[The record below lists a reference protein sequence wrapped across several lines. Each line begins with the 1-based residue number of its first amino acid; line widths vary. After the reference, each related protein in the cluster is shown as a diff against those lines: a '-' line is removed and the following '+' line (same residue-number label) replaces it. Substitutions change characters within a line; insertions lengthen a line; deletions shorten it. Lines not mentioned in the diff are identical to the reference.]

1 MNALM
6 AKLEAALKHLA
17 KMYKVRYIMVC
28 EQDYPTV
35 LVGSTPAIAR
45 EIHEKLYDF
54 YALEPRIHAI
64 EGSPP
69 MTALKLLKECKLVYG
84 SEEEVKRDIKR
95 KEEELKNL
103 KLFVAWGGVELG

>member
-17 KMYKVRYIMVC
+17 KRYNVRYVMVC
-28 EQDYPTV
+28 ELDYPTV
-35 LVGSTPAIAR
+35 LIGSTPAIAR

-69 MTALKLLKECKLVYG
+69 KTALKLLKECKLIYG
-84 SEEEVKRDIKR
+84 DKEEVEKDIKR
-95 KEEELKNL
+95 KEEELRNL
-103 KLFVAWGGVELG
+103 EAFLEWGGAKLS

>member
-6 AKLEAALKHLA
+6 LKLEAALKHLA

-28 EQDYPTV
+28 ERDYPTV
-35 LVGSTPAIAR
+35 LVGSSPAIAR

-69 MTALKLLKECKLVYG
+69 KTALELLRSCKLIYG
-84 SEEEVKRDIKR
+84 SREEVEKDIKR
-95 KEEELKNL
+95 KEEELRNL
-103 KLFVAWGGVELG
+103 EAFLAWGGAKLA